1 MPTTR
6 FVTRTALALATLA
19 LIATPP
25 VGAQGFALAPTLGI
39 YTPTTDLV
47 NSLTSGG
54 STIAFKQQVGL
65 ALGGRLGLKFGPRFG
80 ITATG
85 SYVPSKLQ
93 ATVTETG
100 ITQEADDRTDL
111 WFGSGRVNVWL
122 LPPSSILSIG
132 LNGGAGVVG
141 RGATTVTDDNG
152 TVHTDVART
161 DLGGVV
167 GGTVGINLRVFAVFL
182 SVDDYIYNPSVFEQ
196 LGVKAETQNDLQF
209 SVGLGG
215 KF

>member
-1 MPTTR
+1 MHIARRPIQIGLTS
-6 FVTRTALALATLA
+6 VAIALLATSHA
-19 LIATPP
+19 
-25 VGAQGFALAPTLGI
+25 GAQAFTLAPTLGL
-39 YTPTTDLV
+39 YAPTTDLV

-54 STIAFKQQVGL
+54 STIAFKQKVGL

-100 ITQEADDRTDL
+100 VAQDAANSTDL
-111 WFGSGRVNVWL
+111 WFGTGRLSVWL
-122 LPPSSILSIG
+122 LPPSSILSLG

-141 RGATTVTDDNG
+141 RGATTVIDDNG
-152 TVHTDVART
+152 TSHTDVART
-161 DLGGVV
+161 DLGAVV
-167 GGTVGINLRVFAVFL
+167 GGTIGVNLRVFGVFI
-182 SVDDYIYNPSVFEQ
+182 SVDDYIYQPSVFEQ
-196 LGVKAETQNDLQF
+196 LGVKSETQNDFQF

-215 KF
+215 RF